1 MAWPWPGEDKTLRR
15 PLGMRD
21 CTVQV
26 YTVQYKCTLYRRRQ
40 NTEKTP
46 GNERLRPGERA
57 SADWNFDKLIVE
69 EVEETFVGTLTSA
82 RRSIMCWLY
91 KLISDAAS
99 DTIW

>member
-1 MAWPWPGEDKTLRR
+1 MA
-15 PLGMRD
+15 MA
-21 CTVQV
+21 
-26 YTVQYKCTLYRRRQ
+26 RRRQ